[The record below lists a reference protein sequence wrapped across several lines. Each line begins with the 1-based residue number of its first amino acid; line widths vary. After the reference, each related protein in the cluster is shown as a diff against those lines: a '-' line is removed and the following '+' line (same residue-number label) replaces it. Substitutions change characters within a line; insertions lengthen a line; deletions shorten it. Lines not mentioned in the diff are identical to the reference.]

1 MFSVREKRMISEAVQ
16 QILRST
22 RHPELPDDEI
32 RFQLVVRGKE
42 QWSWAD
48 IRNNGA
54 VPEPGV
60 NPHNEA
66 QDQGSEIKVRQGT
79 GKDLV
84 DPKRWAEIIQEGG
97 EVINMH
103 LGSNVLGH
111 DLMKIAGMIRTVDLQ
126 SQ

>member
-42 QWSWAD
+42 EWSWAD

-66 QDQGSEIKVRQGT
+66 QDQGQIVTHFHANPKTGLMEADRIVRVQSKG
-79 GKDLV
+79 DL
-84 DPKRWAEIIQEGG
+84 
-97 EVINMH
+97 
-103 LGSNVLGH
+103 
-111 DLMKIAGMIRTVDLQ
+111 
-126 SQ
+126 

>member
-66 QDQGSEIKVRQGT
+66 QDQNQFIEHISYKNGFPFPE
-79 GKDLV
+79 V
-84 DPKRWAEIIQEGG
+84 DVVVQTHGQKEKGNE
-97 EVINMH
+97 
-103 LGSNVLGH
+103 
-111 DLMKIAGMIRTVDLQ
+111 
-126 SQ
+126 